1 MLLDGIT
8 SAESTLSKCELLNS
22 YFTNSLTRSSQSIPT
37 PPSLIRHPTTSSDS
51 CTEEALHLLLTVPE
65 KIAYGPDGSMLKDTS
80 MYLCHQ
86 AQFLMGGNIPTSH
99 QFINP
104 AVIHY

>member
-8 SAESTLSKCELLNS
+8 SAESTSSKCELLNS
-22 YFTNSLTRSSQSIPT
+22 YFTNSLTQSSQSIPT
-37 PPSLIRHPTTSSDS
+37 PPSLIRHPPPLPVTP
-51 CTEEALHLLLTVPE
+51 ALKKLSLLTVPE
-65 KIAYGPDGSMLKDTS
+65 KIASNPDGSMLKDTS

-86 AQFLMGGNIPTSH
+86 AQFLMSRNFPTSH